1 MHSFR
6 VKIIINYLALLL
18 LINIKFGEI
27 FIKKSLFVKK
37 NVYDF
42 IKKKAVK

>member
-18 LINIKFGEI
+18 LINIQFGEI
-27 FIKKSLFVKK
+27 FIKKSFPVKK
-37 NVYDF
+37 ERL
-42 IKKKAVK
+42 

>member
-27 FIKKSLFVKK
+27 FIKKSFFVKK
-37 NVYDF
+37 ERL
-42 IKKKAVK
+42 